1 MFSEQ
6 QLSGIVQQITES
18 YKIEDIFYIKSGQC
32 MPDRDCIIHIMLR
45 LRQIM
50 FPGYFDDEYLGR
62 TIPEYFVGH
71 NILRLY
77 DDLSC
82 QIKSA
87 FIQVSPEDIPEKE
100 IEQKTKG
107 ICINFFSSLGTIQKY
122 LVKDVEAA
130 YNGDPA
136 AKTRQEI
143 IFCYPGLLAI
153 FVYRVAHELY
163 KMEVPLIPRI
173 MSEYAHSH
181 TGIDI
186 NPGAQIGEYFFID
199 HGTGVVIGET
209 TIIGNNVKI
218 YQGVT
223 LGALSTRSGQLLRD
237 IKRHP
242 TIEDNVTIYSSASIL
257 GGDTVIG
264 KGSVIGGNAFI
275 TDSVPPGTRVSVK
288 NPELEFKQKKASL
301 SINELFD

>member
-6 QLSGIVQQITES
+6 QLSGIVQQIT
-18 YKIEDIFYIKSGQC
+18 DIFYIKSGHC
-32 MPDRDCIIHIMLR
+32 MPDRDCIIHIILR

-71 NILRLY
+71 NILKLY

-82 QIKSA
+82 QMKSA
-87 FIQVSPEDIPEKE
+87 FIQVSPENISEKE
-100 IEQKTKG
+100 IEHKTKET
-107 ICINFFSSLGTIQKY
+107 CINFFSSLGTIQKR

-153 FVYRVAHELY
+153 FVYRIAHELY

-257 GGDTVIG
+257 GGDTIIG

-275 TDSVPPGTRVSVK
+275 TNSVPPGTRVSVK